1 MPQLLKTILFV
12 YPNWIIFVP
21 LVVATINFRK
31 YRPEL
36 RYLTFYLALSATAQ
50 VVSFIYWRQ
59 SKNNYPILHI
69 YTPMEYVLLF
79 LFYLQLLKGYLPK
92 LLINLLLL
100 FIPIFS
106 LIDSLLLEEIYT
118 SNTYSRSLE
127 ALVIIALAIIWYI
140 KIVSMPEEERHEQ
153 SGINFI
159 NAGLLVYFSGSIV
172 LFSYSSYISKMTYHS
187 SQNLWTI
194 HSLLTAQLYVLIT
207 IGLWK
212 TKTT

>member
-1 MPQLLKTILFV
+1 MPPLLKTILFV
-12 YPNWIIFVP
+12 CPNWIIFIP
-21 LVVATINFRK
+21 LVIASINFRK

-36 RYLTFYLALSATAQ
+36 KYLTIYLALSATTQ
-50 VVSFIYWRQ
+50 VVSFIYWQ
-59 SKNNYPILHI
+59 LEKNNYPILHI
-69 YTPMEYVLLF
+69 YTPIEYVLLF
-79 LFYLQLLKGYLPK
+79 FFYLQLLKSYLPK
-92 LLINLLLL
+92 LLNKLLL
-100 FIPIFS
+100 FFIPLFS
-106 LIDSLLLEEIYT
+106 LIDSLLLEDIHT

-140 KIVSMPEEERHEQ
+140 KIVSAPEEERHEQ

-172 LFSYSSYISKMTYHS
+172 LFSYSSYILRMTHHS

-212 TKTT
+212 AKTT